1 MSENIRVAVRCRP
14 FNGRERE
21 MQCASVVQVEGS
33 NVVRLRNPQ
42 QPNADPRMYTFDFA
56 YDDQSTQD
64 GVYADLG
71 QPIVSKAVD
80 GFNST
85 MFAYGQT
92 GSGKTF
98 TMMGSKDTPG
108 IIPRLIVDVF
118 RQVQELQSDERQF
131 QVFVSYLEIYKEV
144 VKDLLNPSDRKLAIR
159 ESPKL
164 GIYVDQLAILL
175 ASTEDDVMRLIE
187 EGNAVRKVASTKM
200 NASSSRSHSVFT
212 MTVEQKMTEE
222 IGDMQRQTALT
233 AKVNLVDLAGSERA
247 AKTGAT
253 GSTLK
258 EGAMINRSLL
268 TLGTV
273 INRLSEGALKRG
285 EHIPYRDS
293 KLTRLLQESLGG
305 NSATL
310 MVAAI
315 SPADNNFDETLS
327 TLQYANRAKS
337 IENAVV
343 RNEDVNEKIIS
354 ELKKEIENLRRAL
367 EQGGGLAGG
376 LAAAS
381 DGEAAG
387 AMRQRLEEAEKE
399 RDEMRNRQ
407 WEERAEMARQLEAER
422 QRNVNTTISEAMD
435 TVRAQKLEK
444 MKAIKRLQNEKQ
456 QLQRKHKQRKE
467 DYSRLRGDLESEIN
481 KFQRLQK
488 TLGDGS
494 AALDAQARETTEAEM
509 DAIITVIERKKEEVL
524 QCRNA
529 LTSIKER
536 LREVDDGLVEER
548 ADLVSQAELLS
559 VNNRMK
565 EQLREEVQREWESQR
580 ERLVEETFK
589 QERDRLAEEKEEHEK
604 EYMQRFMEFRSK
616 VQTEHDREKA
626 LLEERI
632 GMLENEKRE
641 LQVEAADLRTRVGEL
656 EGRVADSE
664 VDLEAAQ
671 QEHGELR
678 MKIQGLKEQQRE
690 QLDKLREDMRLEME
704 EQQRAHEEEVQD
716 LRHEQELRVA
726 EASADGA
733 KRWDRAEAKAPGADR
748 GADFSEADYDQFKTL
763 MAIFDDEREAWRRKY
778 EEKVELLNEM
788 TRDIIELSAE
798 RTAGR

>member
-1 MSENIRVAVRCRP
+1 
-14 FNGRERE
+14 

-376 LAAAS
+376 LAAAG

-641 LQVEAADLRTRVGEL
+641 LQVDAADLRTRVGEL

-748 GADFSEADYDQFKTL
+748 GADFSEADYDQFRTL

-778 EEKVELLNEM
+778 EEKVELLNQM